1 MNNATHDE
9 YGFPLVYEKTALAQ
23 MQAKIS
29 LPAETIEL
37 IRRYFAAAANLYARI
52 PLRKLYDI
60 YISQNAYISESDFLQ
75 VTELISH
82 EHHHYAV
89 LGREVFWE
97 AAEPSLSIDRE
108 LVASHLYECGYDYY
122 YETEA
127 QQEGI
132 KYYIPSKEELLK
144 YADEWYIEWTPQVAA
159 VERYLRYSQRK
170 LHCPIADVI
179 DDLHLAMTMG
189 NDYAAMVTDARRLG
203 VRFDNEQSLRTFLRL
218 LIDMCRHTRQF
229 AHRGHTPE
237 ECHAPAENMDLIAV
251 GIEYKGEYEDGL
263 TRAAKLLR
271 TAFDKSL
278 SNTLSGAPSKN
289 APCPCGS
296 GRKYKNCCGK
306 GNKL

>member
-9 YGFPLVYEKTALAQ
+9 YGFPLVYKKTALAR

-29 LPAETIEL
+29 LPTETIEL

-60 YISQNAYISESDFLQ
+60 YISQNAHISESDFLQ

-89 LGREVFWE
+89 LGQEVFWE
-97 AAEPSLSIDRE
+97 DAVPSQSIDRE
-108 LVASHLYECGYDYY
+108 LVASHLYEIGYDYY
-122 YETEA
+122 YEAEA
-127 QQEGI
+127 QQAGI
-132 KYYIPSKEELLK
+132 TYYIPSKEELLN

-159 VERYLRYSQRK
+159 VERYLRNSQRK

-189 NDYAAMVTDARRLG
+189 NDYAAMVNDARRLG
-203 VRFDNEQSLRTFLRL
+203 VRFDSKQSFRTFLRL

-229 AHRGHTPE
+229 ARRGHTPE
-237 ECHAPAENMDLIAV
+237 ECHALAENIDLIAA
-251 GIEYKGEYEDGL
+251 GIEYEGEYEDSL
-263 TRAAKLLR
+263 TKSAELLR
-271 TAFDKSL
+271 AVLGKPATK
-278 SNTLSGAPSKN
+278 TVSGTPSKN

-306 GNKL
+306 GDKP